1 MALNKAKVLTV
12 TSVKG
17 GVGKT
22 TTLISLSGILSR
34 LGKKTLII
42 DLDFYGSSVCAMMN
56 IDYKTDI
63 YNLFEDISNKNFD
76 NISDYIY
83 KYNDFIDVLPSVK
96 DLRNAKKIN
105 SKIINT
111 ILYKAIVKYDVV
123 LIDTNHMLNDINLL
137 TFDNSD
143 MILYVIN
150 NDSMNLKNMRSV
162 VAILNDMQATNYK
175 ILLNNAVSKDRNYYN
190 DYEIKNIIGKD
201 IDYKVSYN
209 MHIRNIDK
217 YIIDGKVLTLDDKI
231 YKLKDCKVY
240 DKIINDFIKG
250 ER

>member
-22 TTLISLSGILSR
+22 TTLISLAGILSKM
-34 LGKKTLII
+34 GKKTLII

-56 IDYKTDI
+56 VDYKVDI
-63 YNLFEDISNKNFD
+63 YKLFEDISNKNFG
-76 NISDYIY
+76 NISDYVY

-105 SKIINT
+105 SRIINT

-137 TFDNSD
+137 AFDNSD
-143 MILYVIN
+143 TILYVIN

-162 VAILNDMQATNYK
+162 VAILNDMQANNYK
-175 ILLNNAVSKDRNYYN
+175 ILLNNSVSRDRNYFN
-190 DYEIKNIIGKD
+190 EYEIKSIIGKD
-201 IDYKVSYN
+201 IDYKIGYS
-209 MHIRNIDK
+209 MHIKNIDK
-217 YIIDGKVLTLDDKI
+217 YIVEGKVFTLDDKI

-240 DKIINDFIKG
+240 NKIIDDFIKG